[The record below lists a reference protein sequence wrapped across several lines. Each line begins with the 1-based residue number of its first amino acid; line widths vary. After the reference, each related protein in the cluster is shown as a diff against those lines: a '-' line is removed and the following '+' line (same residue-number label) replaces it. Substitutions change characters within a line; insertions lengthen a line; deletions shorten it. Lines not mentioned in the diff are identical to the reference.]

1 MSALAHPRLSVEAY
15 LKLDREAEFKSEFY
29 DGCMYAMSGGS
40 YPHGQ
45 IILNIG
51 AELRHGLRG
60 RNCSVTASDVR
71 VRVARNAYTYPDIA
85 VVCGTP
91 RFADDQKDTLINP
104 TLLVEVL
111 SPSTE
116 AHDRGMKFAY
126 YRKLESLQEYALV
139 SQLEPRVEI
148 FRRQSSGDWLL
159 SESVGTDAF
168 VRFESLDCRIALS
181 EIYHQV
187 EFPEQ
192 PAL

>member
-1 MSALAHPRLSVEAY
+1 MSALAHPRLSVEEY
-15 LKLDREAEFKSEFY
+15 LKLDRSAEFKSEFY

-40 YPHGQ
+40 PAHAL
-45 IILNIG
+45 IIPNVA
-51 AELRHGLRG
+51 AELRNALKQRS
-60 RNCSVTASDVR
+60 CTVYVTELR
-71 VRVARNAYTYPDIA
+71 VRVTRNAYTYPDIA

-139 SQLEPRVEI
+139 SQSEPRVEI

-192 PAL
+192 PAA